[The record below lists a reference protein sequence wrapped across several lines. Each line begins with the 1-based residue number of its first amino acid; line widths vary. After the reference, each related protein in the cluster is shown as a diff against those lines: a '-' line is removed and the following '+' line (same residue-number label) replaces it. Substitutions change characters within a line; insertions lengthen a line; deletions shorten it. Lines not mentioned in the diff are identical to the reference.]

1 MMRSAQALQC
11 TDAAAADLHR
21 APSILGLVNKN
32 NMGQMIGLLL
42 IVIAAAFGGYVLG
55 SADAETA
62 TEVRTEER
70 AEPTTQESS
79 EETSENSADEN
90 SAAENSAET
99 FESQS
104 GLPLIFIDELPDE
117 AIDTLILIDDNG
129 PYPYDKDGSTFQ
141 NREGLLPDYDIGY
154 YREFTVDTP
163 GLDHRGA
170 RRIVGGSGGEL
181 YYADTHYE
189 SFSEI
194 ADW

>member
-1 MMRSAQALQC
+1 
-11 TDAAAADLHR
+11 
-21 APSILGLVNKN
+21 
-32 NMGQMIGLLL
+32 MGQMIGLLL

-90 SAAENSAET
+90 SAAENSADENSADENSADENGAET